1 MVDTEPINTRFTA
14 DTSGFLRGVEQAKAK
29 IGELKTRAREAS
41 NDIDRSFKKSSESAD
56 RFKASWVGAALV
68 AGTALSAMAVD
79 MAKFASKAEGVDS
92 YFERSFGVFSE
103 EAWGWAEELSEAY
116 GVYSGEVEEYS
127 AKLNEGF
134 KRAGNGASQAFQM
147 AKDFTQLAY
156 DISAVRKD
164 MDVATIQDLLQ
175 DLAVG
180 GGEEALEKLLP
191 GFDEE
196 ALKAEAY
203 RSKIAQVGEELTV
216 QAKQLAAY
224 NLLMEEYGDDMGKYG
239 EESLSAS
246 KALNE
251 LEGSARELKEALGT
265 VLSPAVTA
273 VANGLTALADRA
285 TAKLNEVIENAKGAW
300 TWIRKGANELA
311 GFLGQDPIFDLDADE
326 AVADTSALDA
336 MLNHVTQSAD
346 EARASLVGLLGF
358 DQLNI
363 LKFDK
368 EDGMA
373 DTFKEGEEATLQWLK
388 LFETEPERAVDA
400 LDDMWDEILDG
411 SYDSVSDLRNQYGQ
425 YFDWLKESELAN
437 QELTQE
443 EKEALMDQFYQ
454 DLYDKV
460 VEFKEYE
467 RVINEEFDRLINEA
481 RLAGDEETVAE
492 LEKSR
497 DALLENSRQESQLY
511 MDDITKDILTEM
523 KVLDP
528 QLAAVMEKTFAD
540 KAKVI
545 QDKYTKL
552 TAGLKIELEKLNDL
566 IDKAEAKLEALK
578 AEAAQSAKQSA
589 SSKPT
594 SLWDNLKA
602 EVSEWR
608 GGPENEFWSN
618 QADIEME
625 YIRKN
630 RGYATGGVIEPRN
643 PALIM
648 VGDNPREREVIAPES
663 MIEESVIRALQKMG
677 GSTTNRPIEINM
689 TVELDGRQVARG
701 IYKYTQQ
708 DSLRRGNPM

>member
-41 NDIDRSFKKSSESAD
+41 NDIDRSFKKASDSASN
-56 RFKASWVGAALV
+56 FKASWVGAALV

-224 NLLMEEYGDDMGKYG
+224 NLLMQEYGDDMGKYG

-246 KALNE
+246 KALNN
-251 LEGSARELKEALGT
+251 LDASARELKEALGT

-285 TAKLNEVIENAKGAW
+285 TAKINEVIENGKRAW
-300 TWIRKGANELA
+300 TWIQKGVNGLA
-311 GFLGQDPIFDLDADE
+311 GLLGQDPVFDLDADE

-368 EDGMA
+368 AEEVSDI
-373 DTFKEGEEATLQWLK
+373 FNEGEEALLQWVK
-388 LFETEPERAVDA
+388 LFETEPERAVDY
-400 LDDMWDEILDG
+400 LDEMWDDILDG
-411 SYDSVSDLRNQYGQ
+411 SYDSVEDLKRQYGQ
-425 YFDWLKESELAN
+425 YFDWMLETELAN
-437 QELTQE
+437 EELTQA
-443 EKEALMDQFYQ
+443 EKQALMDQFYQ
-454 DLYDKV
+454 DLYDRV
-460 VEFKEYE
+460 VEFKEDE

-497 DALLENSRQESQLY
+497 DALLENTRQASQLC

-523 KVLDP
+523 EILDP
-528 QLAAVMEKTFAD
+528 ELAKVMEDTFAK
-540 KAKVI
+540 KADEIK
-545 QDKYTKL
+545 KNYTKL
-552 TAGLKIELEKLNDL
+552 TTDLKLELEKLNEL
-566 IDKAEAKLEALK
+566 IAQAEKRLDEIKNDVSNLPTK
-578 AEAAQSAKQSA
+578 VRP
-589 SSKPT
+589 SST
-594 SLWDNLKA
+594 SENVLA
-602 EVSEWR
+602 EVKSWFTGESNDFF
-608 GGPENEFWSN
+608 EN
-618 QADIEME
+618 QA
-625 YIRKN
+625 YINAQKELKKIPHHAN
-630 RGYATGGVIEPRN
+630 GTVYEPN
-643 PALIM
+643 DPTLAI
-648 VGDNPREREVIAPES
+648 VGDNTREREVIAPES
-663 MIEESVIRALQKMG
+663 MIEESVIRALQKVG
-677 GSTTNRPIEINM
+677 GNATNRPIEIHM

>member
-1 MVDTEPINTRFTA
+1 MVDTEPVNTRFTA

-29 IGELKTRAREAS
+29 MGELKTRAREAS
-41 NDIDRSFKKSSESAD
+41 NDIDRSFKKASDSAD

-116 GVYSGEVEEYS
+116 GVYSGEVEQYS

-251 LEGSARELKEALGT
+251 LDGSARELKEALGT

-273 VANGLTALADRA
+273 VAKSLTALADRA
-285 TAKLNEVIENAKGAW
+285 TAKLNEVIENAKEAW

-336 MLNHVTQSAD
+336 MLDHVTKSAD

-368 EDGMA
+368 EDGIA

-400 LDDMWDEILDG
+400 LDDFWDEMLNG
-411 SYDSVSDLRNQYGQ
+411 SYNSVEDLKKQYGE
-425 YFDWLKESELAN
+425 YFDWMLASELAN
-437 QELTQE
+437 EELTQA
-443 EKEALMDQFYQ
+443 EKQALMDQFYE

-460 VEFKEYE
+460 VEFKEEE
-467 RVINEEFDRLINEA
+467 RLINEEFDKAINEA
-481 RLAGDEETVAE
+481 RLAGEEETVKALEESRDEALENTYDKYQTLMSDTWAE
-492 LEKSR
+492 LTTEFGFVSDELALIME
-497 DALLENSRQESQLY
+497 DAFARKLETIETNY
-511 MDDITKDILTEM
+511 NTI
-523 KVLDP
+523 
-528 QLAAVMEKTFAD
+528 F
-540 KAKVI
+540 
-545 QDKYTKL
+545 
-552 TAGLKIELEKLNDL
+552 AGLGKEMASLEAKINNIRGEIEEAENRIEKLS
-566 IDKAEAKLEALK
+566 KA
-578 AEAAQSAKQSA
+578 QH
-589 SSKPT
+589 SKPT

-602 EVSEWR
+602 EVNEWR
-608 GGPENEFWSN
+608 GGSENDFWSN
-618 QADIEME
+618 QADIEMD

-677 GSTTNRPIEINM
+677 GSTTNRPIEINL

>member
-1 MVDTEPINTRFTA
+1 MVDTEPVNTRFTA

-29 IGELKTRAREAS
+29 MGELKTRAREAS
-41 NDIDRSFKKSSESAD
+41 NDIDRSFKKASDSAD

-68 AGTALSAMAVD
+68 AGAALSAMAVD
-79 MAKFASKAEGVDS
+79 MARFASKAEGVDS

-246 KALNE
+246 KALNN
-251 LEGSARELKEALGT
+251 LDASARELKEALGT

-285 TAKLNEVIENAKGAW
+285 TAKINEVIENGKRAW
-300 TWIRKGANELA
+300 TWIQKGVNGLA
-311 GFLGQDPIFDLDADE
+311 GLLGQDPVFDLDADE

-368 EDGMA
+368 AEEVSDI
-373 DTFKEGEEATLQWLK
+373 FNEGEEALLQWVK
-388 LFETEPERAVDA
+388 LFETEPERAVDY
-400 LDDMWDEILDG
+400 LDEMWDDILDG
-411 SYDSVSDLRNQYGQ
+411 SYDSVEDLKRQYGQ
-425 YFDWLKESELAN
+425 YFDWMLETELAN
-437 QELTQE
+437 EELTQA
-443 EKEALMDQFYQ
+443 EKQALMDQFYQ
-454 DLYDKV
+454 DLYDRV
-460 VEFKEYE
+460 VEFKEDE

-497 DALLENSRQESQLY
+497 DALLENTRQASQLC

-523 KVLDP
+523 EILDP
-528 QLAAVMEKTFAD
+528 ELAKVMEDTFAK
-540 KAKVI
+540 KADEIK
-545 QDKYTKL
+545 KNYTKL
-552 TAGLKIELEKLNDL
+552 TTDLKLELEKLNEL
-566 IDKAEAKLEALK
+566 IAQAEKRLDEIKNDVSNLPTK
-578 AEAAQSAKQSA
+578 VRP
-589 SSKPT
+589 SST
-594 SLWDNLKA
+594 SENVLA
-602 EVSEWR
+602 EVKSWFTGESNDFF
-608 GGPENEFWSN
+608 EN
-618 QADIEME
+618 QA
-625 YIRKN
+625 YINAQKELKKIPHHAN
-630 RGYATGGVIEPRN
+630 GTVYEPN
-643 PALIM
+643 DPTLAI
-648 VGDNPREREVIAPES
+648 VGDNTREREVIAPES
-663 MIEESVIRALQKMG
+663 MIEESVIRALQKVG
-677 GSTTNRPIEINM
+677 GNATNRPIEIHM

>member
-29 IGELKTRAREAS
+29 MGELKTRAREAS
-41 NDIDRSFKKSSESAD
+41 NDIDRSFKKASDSAD

-79 MAKFASKAEGVDS
+79 MAKFASKAEGIDS

-224 NLLMEEYGDDMGKYG
+224 NLLMQEYGDDMGKYG

-246 KALNE
+246 KALNN
-251 LEGSARELKEALGT
+251 LDASARELKEALGT

-285 TAKLNEVIENAKGAW
+285 TAKINEVIENGKRAW
-300 TWIRKGANELA
+300 TWIQKGVNGLA
-311 GFLGQDPIFDLDADE
+311 GLLGQDPVFDLDADE

-368 EDGMA
+368 AEEVSDI
-373 DTFKEGEEATLQWLK
+373 FNEGEEALLQWVK
-388 LFETEPERAVDA
+388 LFETEPERAVDY
-400 LDDMWDEILDG
+400 LDEMWDDILDG
-411 SYDSVSDLRNQYGQ
+411 SYDSVEDLKRQYGQ
-425 YFDWLKESELAN
+425 YFDWMLETELAN
-437 QELTQE
+437 EELTQA
-443 EKEALMDQFYQ
+443 EKQALMDQFYQ
-454 DLYDKV
+454 DLYDRV
-460 VEFKEYE
+460 VEFKEDE

-497 DALLENSRQESQLY
+497 DALLENTRQASQLC

-523 KVLDP
+523 EILDP
-528 QLAAVMEKTFAD
+528 ELAKVMEDTFAK
-540 KAKVI
+540 KADEIK
-545 QDKYTKL
+545 KNYTKL
-552 TAGLKIELEKLNDL
+552 TTDLKLELEKLNEL
-566 IDKAEAKLEALK
+566 IAQAEKRLDEIKNDVSNLPTK
-578 AEAAQSAKQSA
+578 VRP
-589 SSKPT
+589 SST
-594 SLWDNLKA
+594 SENVLA
-602 EVSEWR
+602 EVKSWFTGESNDFF
-608 GGPENEFWSN
+608 EN
-618 QADIEME
+618 QA
-625 YIRKN
+625 YINAQKELKKIPHHAN
-630 RGYATGGVIEPRN
+630 GTVYEPN
-643 PALIM
+643 DPTLAI
-648 VGDNPREREVIAPES
+648 VGDNTREREVIAPES
-663 MIEESVIRALQKMG
+663 MIEESVIRALQKVG
-677 GSTTNRPIEINM
+677 GNATNRPIEIHM

>member
-41 NDIDRSFKKSSESAD
+41 NDIDRSFKKASDSAD

-79 MAKFASKAEGVDS
+79 MAKFASKAEGIDS

-224 NLLMEEYGDDMGKYG
+224 NLLMQEYGDDMGKYG

-246 KALNE
+246 KALNN
-251 LEGSARELKEALGT
+251 LDASARELKEALGT

-285 TAKLNEVIENAKGAW
+285 TAKINEVIENGKRAW
-300 TWIRKGANELA
+300 TWIQKGVNGLA
-311 GFLGQDPIFDLDADE
+311 GLLGQDPVFDLDADE

-368 EDGMA
+368 AEEVSDI
-373 DTFKEGEEATLQWLK
+373 FNEGEEALLQWVK
-388 LFETEPERAVDA
+388 LFETEPERAVDY
-400 LDDMWDEILDG
+400 LDEMWDDILDG
-411 SYDSVSDLRNQYGQ
+411 SYDSVEDLKRQYGQ
-425 YFDWLKESELAN
+425 YFDWMLETELAN
-437 QELTQE
+437 EELTQA
-443 EKEALMDQFYQ
+443 EKQALMDQFYQ
-454 DLYDKV
+454 DLYDRV
-460 VEFKEYE
+460 VEFKEDE

-497 DALLENSRQESQLY
+497 DALLENTRQASQLC

-523 KVLDP
+523 EILDP
-528 QLAAVMEKTFAD
+528 ELAKVMEDTFAK
-540 KAKVI
+540 KADEIK
-545 QDKYTKL
+545 KNYTKL
-552 TAGLKIELEKLNDL
+552 TTDLKLELEKLNEL
-566 IDKAEAKLEALK
+566 IAQAEKRLDEIKNDVSNLPTK
-578 AEAAQSAKQSA
+578 VRP
-589 SSKPT
+589 SST
-594 SLWDNLKA
+594 SENVLA
-602 EVSEWR
+602 EVKSWFTGESNDFF
-608 GGPENEFWSN
+608 EN
-618 QADIEME
+618 QA
-625 YIRKN
+625 YINAQKELKKIPHHAN
-630 RGYATGGVIEPRN
+630 GTVYEPN
-643 PALIM
+643 DPTLAI
-648 VGDNPREREVIAPES
+648 VGDNTHEREVIAPES
-663 MIEESVIRALQKMG
+663 MIEESVIRALQKVG
-677 GSTTNRPIEINM
+677 GNATNRPIEIHM

>member
-29 IGELKTRAREAS
+29 MGELKTRAREAS
-41 NDIDRSFKKSSESAD
+41 NDIDRSFKKASDSAD

-116 GVYSGEVEEYS
+116 GVYSGEVEQYS

-224 NLLMEEYGDDMGKYG
+224 NLLMQEYGDDMGKYG

-246 KALNE
+246 KALNN
-251 LEGSARELKEALGT
+251 LDASARELKEALGT

-285 TAKLNEVIENAKGAW
+285 TAKINEVIENGKRAW
-300 TWIRKGANELA
+300 TWIQKGVNGLA
-311 GFLGQDPIFDLDADE
+311 GLLGQDPVFDLDADE

-368 EDGMA
+368 AEEVSDI
-373 DTFKEGEEATLQWLK
+373 FNEGEEALLQWVK
-388 LFETEPERAVDA
+388 LFETEPERAVDY
-400 LDDMWDEILDG
+400 LDEMWDDILDG
-411 SYDSVSDLRNQYGQ
+411 SYDSVEDLKRQYGQ
-425 YFDWLKESELAN
+425 YFDWMLETELAN
-437 QELTQE
+437 EELTQAE
-443 EKEALMDQFYQ
+443 RQALMDQFYQ
-454 DLYDKV
+454 DLYDRV
-460 VEFKEYE
+460 VEFKEDE

-497 DALLENSRQESQLY
+497 DALLENTRQASQLC

-523 KVLDP
+523 EILDP
-528 QLAAVMEKTFAD
+528 ELAKVMEDTFAK
-540 KAKVI
+540 KADEIK
-545 QDKYTKL
+545 KNYTKL
-552 TAGLKIELEKLNDL
+552 TTDLKLELEKLNEL
-566 IDKAEAKLEALK
+566 IAQAEKRLDEIKNDVSNLPTK
-578 AEAAQSAKQSA
+578 VRP
-589 SSKPT
+589 SST
-594 SLWDNLKA
+594 SENVLA
-602 EVSEWR
+602 EVKSWFTGESNDFF
-608 GGPENEFWSN
+608 EN
-618 QADIEME
+618 QA
-625 YIRKN
+625 YINAQKELKKIPHHAN
-630 RGYATGGVIEPRN
+630 GTVYEPN
-643 PALIM
+643 DPTLAI
-648 VGDNPREREVIAPES
+648 VGDNTREREVIAPES
-663 MIEESVIRALQKMG
+663 MIEESVIRALQKVG
-677 GSTTNRPIEINM
+677 GNATNRPIEIHM

>member
-1 MVDTEPINTRFTA
+1 MVDTEPVNTRFTA
-14 DTSGFLRGVEQAKAK
+14 DTTGFLRGVEQAKAK
-29 IGELKTRAREAS
+29 MGELKTRAREAS
-41 NDIDRSFKKSSESAD
+41 NDIDRSFKKASDSAD

-79 MAKFASKAEGVDS
+79 MARFASKAEGVDS

-273 VANGLTALADRA
+273 VAKSLTALADRA
-285 TAKLNEVIENAKGAW
+285 TAKLNEVIENAKEAW

-336 MLNHVTQSAD
+336 MLDHVTKSAD
-346 EARASLVGLLGF
+346 EARAAMVGLLGF

-368 EDGMA
+368 AEEVSDE
-373 DTFKEGEEATLQWLK
+373 FKDGEEAFLQWVK
-388 LFETEPERAVDA
+388 LFETEPERAVDY
-400 LDDMWDEILDG
+400 LDEMWDDILDG
-411 SYDSVSDLRNQYGQ
+411 SYDSVEDLKRQYGQ
-425 YFDWLKESELAN
+425 YFDWMLETELAN
-437 QELTQE
+437 EELTQA
-443 EKEALMDQFYQ
+443 EKQALMDQFYQ
-454 DLYDKV
+454 DLYDRV
-460 VEFKEYE
+460 VEFKEDE

-481 RLAGDEETVAE
+481 RLAGDEETAKE
-492 LEKSR
+492 LEQR
-497 DALLENSRQESQLY
+497 REDFLENARQDAQLS
-511 MDDITKDILTEM
+511 MDNITQDILDEM
-523 KVLDP
+523 EALDP
-528 QLAAVMEKTFAD
+528 ELAEVMEKAFAK
-540 KAKVI
+540 KAETIKANYVE
-545 QDKYTKL
+545 L
-552 TAGLKIELEKLNDL
+552 TDDLKDRLEKLNEL
-566 IDKAEAKLEALK
+566 IAKAEERLDEIENDVSNLPTKVRP
-578 AEAAQSAKQSA
+578 
-589 SSKPT
+589 SST
-594 SLWDNLKA
+594 SENVLA
-602 EVSEWR
+602 EVKSWFTGESNDFF
-608 GGPENEFWSN
+608 EN
-618 QADIEME
+618 QA
-625 YIRKN
+625 YINAQKELKKIPHH
-630 RGYATGGVIEPRN
+630 ATGAVYEPN
-643 PALIM
+643 DPTLAI
-648 VGDNPREREVIAPES
+648 VGDNTREREVIAPES
-663 MIEESVIRALQKMG
+663 MIEESVIRALQKVG
-677 GSTTNRPIEINM
+677 GNATNRPIEIHM

>member
-29 IGELKTRAREAS
+29 MGELKTRAREAS
-41 NDIDRSFKKSSESAD
+41 NDIDRSFKKASDSAD

-68 AGTALSAMAVD
+68 AGAALSAMAVD
-79 MAKFASKAEGVDS
+79 MAKFASKAEGIDS

-134 KRAGNGASQAFQM
+134 KRAGNGASQAFRM

-246 KALNE
+246 KALNN
-251 LEGSARELKEALGT
+251 LDASARELKEALGT

-285 TAKLNEVIENAKGAW
+285 TAKINEVIENGKRAW
-300 TWIRKGANELA
+300 TWIQKGVNGLA
-311 GFLGQDPIFDLDADE
+311 GLLGQDPVFDLDADE

-336 MLNHVTQSAD
+336 MLNHVTKSAD

-368 EDGMA
+368 AEEVSDI
-373 DTFKEGEEATLQWLK
+373 FNEGEEALLQWVK
-388 LFETEPERAVDA
+388 LFETEPERAVDY
-400 LDDMWDEILDG
+400 LDEMWDDILDG
-411 SYDSVSDLRNQYGQ
+411 SYDSVEDLKRQYGQ
-425 YFDWLKESELAN
+425 YFDWMLETELAN
-437 QELTQE
+437 EELTQA
-443 EKEALMDQFYQ
+443 EKQALMDQFYE
-454 DLYDKV
+454 DLYDRV
-460 VEFKEYE
+460 VEFKEDE

-481 RLAGDEETVAE
+481 RLAGDEETAKE
-492 LEKSR
+492 LEQR
-497 DALLENSRQESQLY
+497 REDLLENARQEAQLS
-511 MDDITKDILTEM
+511 MDNITQDILDKMEA
-523 KVLDP
+523 LDP
-528 QLAAVMEKTFAD
+528 ELAKVMEKAFAK
-540 KAKVI
+540 KAETIKANYV
-545 QDKYTKL
+545 KL
-552 TAGLKIELEKLNDL
+552 TGDLQDRLEKLNEL
-566 IDKAEAKLEALK
+566 IAKAKERLDEIENDVSNLPTKVRPSSTSENVLAEVKSWFTGDSNDFFENQAYINALK
-578 AEAAQSAKQSA
+578 E
-589 SSKPT
+589 
-594 SLWDNLKA
+594 LKKI
-602 EVSEWR
+602 
-608 GGPENEFWSN
+608 PHH
-618 QADIEME
+618 
-625 YIRKN
+625 
-630 RGYATGGVIEPRN
+630 ATGAVYEPN
-643 PALIM
+643 DPTLAI
-648 VGDNPREREVIAPES
+648 VGDNTREREVIAPES
-663 MIEESVIRALQKMG
+663 MIEESVIRALQKVG
-677 GSTTNRPIEINM
+677 GNATNRPIEIHM

>member
-29 IGELKTRAREAS
+29 MGELKTRAREAS
-41 NDIDRSFKKSSESAD
+41 NDIDRSFKKASDSAD

-68 AGTALSAMAVD
+68 AGAALSAMAVD
-79 MAKFASKAEGVDS
+79 MAKFASKAEGIDS

-246 KALNE
+246 KALNN
-251 LEGSARELKEALGT
+251 LDASARELKEALGT

-285 TAKLNEVIENAKGAW
+285 TAKINEVIENGKRAW
-300 TWIRKGANELA
+300 TWIQKGVNGLA
-311 GFLGQDPIFDLDADE
+311 GLLGQDPVFDLGVDE

-368 EDGMA
+368 AEEVSDI
-373 DTFKEGEEATLQWLK
+373 FNEGEEALLQWVK
-388 LFETEPERAVDA
+388 LFETEPERAVDY
-400 LDDMWDEILDG
+400 LDEMWDDILDG
-411 SYDSVSDLRNQYGQ
+411 SYDSVEDLKRQYGQ
-425 YFDWLKESELAN
+425 YFDWMLETELAN
-437 QELTQE
+437 EELTQA
-443 EKEALMDQFYQ
+443 EKQALMDQFYE
-454 DLYDKV
+454 DLYDRV
-460 VEFKEYE
+460 VEFKEDE

-481 RLAGDEETVAE
+481 RLAGDEETAKE
-492 LEKSR
+492 LEQR
-497 DALLENSRQESQLY
+497 REDFLENARQDAQLS
-511 MDDITKDILTEM
+511 MDNITQDILDKMEA
-523 KVLDP
+523 LDP
-528 QLAAVMEKTFAD
+528 ELAKVMEKAFAK
-540 KAKVI
+540 KAETIKANYVELTDDL
-545 QDKYTKL
+545 QDR
-552 TAGLKIELEKLNDL
+552 LEKLNEL
-566 IDKAEAKLEALK
+566 IAKAKERLDEIENDVSNLPTKVRP
-578 AEAAQSAKQSA
+578 
-589 SSKPT
+589 SST
-594 SLWDNLKA
+594 SENVLA
-602 EVSEWR
+602 EVKSWFTGDSNDFFE
-608 GGPENEFWSN
+608 N
-618 QADIEME
+618 QA
-625 YIRKN
+625 YINAQKELKKIPHH
-630 RGYATGGVIEPRN
+630 ATGAVYEPN
-643 PALIM
+643 DPTLAI
-648 VGDNPREREVIAPES
+648 VGDNTREREVIAPES
-663 MIEESVIRALQKMG
+663 MIEESVIRALQKVG
-677 GSTTNRPIEINM
+677 GNATNRPIEIHM

>member
-1 MVDTEPINTRFTA
+1 MVDTEPVNTRFTA

-29 IGELKTRAREAS
+29 MGELKTRAREAS
-41 NDIDRSFKKSSESAD
+41 NDIDRSFKKASDSAD

-68 AGTALSAMAVD
+68 AGAALSAMAVD
-79 MAKFASKAEGVDS
+79 MARFASKAEGVDS

-224 NLLMEEYGDDMGKYG
+224 NLLMQEYGDDMGKYG

-265 VLSPAVTA
+265 VLSPAVAA
-273 VANGLTALADRA
+273 VAKSLTALADRA

-300 TWIRKGANELA
+300 MWIQKGVNGLA
-311 GFLGQDPIFDLDADE
+311 GFLGQDPIFDLGADE

-336 MLNHVTQSAD
+336 MLDHVTKSAD

-368 EDGMA
+368 EDGIA
-373 DTFKEGEEATLQWLK
+373 DTFTEGEEAALQWLK

-411 SYDSVSDLRNQYGQ
+411 SYDSVEDLRNQYGQ
-425 YFDWLKESELAN
+425 FFDWMKESELAN
-437 QELTQE
+437 QELTQA
-443 EKEALMDQFYQ
+443 EKEALMDQFYE

-460 VEFKEYE
+460 VEFKEEE
-467 RVINEEFDRLINEA
+467 RLINEDYDALINEA
-481 RLAGDEETVAE
+481 RLAGNEEAVKA
-492 LEKSR
+492 LEESR
-497 DALLENSRQESQLY
+497 D
-511 MDDITKDILTEM
+511 
-523 KVLDP
+523 
-528 QLAAVMEKTFAD
+528 
-540 KAKVI
+540 
-545 QDKYTKL
+545 
-552 TAGLKIELEKLNDL
+552 
-566 IDKAEAKLEALK
+566 EALK
-578 AEAAQSAKQSA
+578 NTYDKFQTLMGLTYSELLQQSGIVSEDLARIMDETFANKLTIIQSNYNTIFSELGEKMNELNLEINDLEDDIAALEDRIEKAKQNA

-677 GSTTNRPIEINM
+677 GNTTNRPIEINM

>member
-1 MVDTEPINTRFTA
+1 
-14 DTSGFLRGVEQAKAK
+14 
-29 IGELKTRAREAS
+29 
-41 NDIDRSFKKSSESAD
+41 
-56 RFKASWVGAALV
+56 
-68 AGTALSAMAVD
+68 
-79 MAKFASKAEGVDS
+79 
-92 YFERSFGVFSE
+92 
-103 EAWGWAEELSEAY
+103 
-116 GVYSGEVEEYS
+116 
-127 AKLNEGF
+127 
-134 KRAGNGASQAFQM
+134 
-147 AKDFTQLAY
+147 
-156 DISAVRKD
+156 

-246 KALNE
+246 KALNN
-251 LEGSARELKEALGT
+251 LDASARELKEALGT

-285 TAKLNEVIENAKGAW
+285 TAKINEVIENGKRAW
-300 TWIRKGANELA
+300 TWIQKGVNGLA
-311 GFLGQDPIFDLDADE
+311 GLLGQDPVFDLDADE

-368 EDGMA
+368 AEEVSDI
-373 DTFKEGEEATLQWLK
+373 FNEGEEALLQWVK
-388 LFETEPERAVDA
+388 LFETEPERAVDY
-400 LDDMWDEILDG
+400 LDEMWDDILDG
-411 SYDSVSDLRNQYGQ
+411 SYDSVEDLKRQYGQ
-425 YFDWLKESELAN
+425 YFDWMLETELAN
-437 QELTQE
+437 EELTQAE
-443 EKEALMDQFYQ
+443 RQALMDQFYQ
-454 DLYDKV
+454 DLYDRV
-460 VEFKEYE
+460 VEFKEDE

-497 DALLENSRQESQLY
+497 DALLENTRQASQLC

-523 KVLDP
+523 EILDP
-528 QLAAVMEKTFAD
+528 ELAKVMEDTFAK
-540 KAKVI
+540 KADEIK
-545 QDKYTKL
+545 KNYTKL
-552 TAGLKIELEKLNDL
+552 TTDLKLELEKLNEL
-566 IDKAEAKLEALK
+566 IAQAEKRLDEIKNDVSNLPTK
-578 AEAAQSAKQSA
+578 VRP
-589 SSKPT
+589 SST
-594 SLWDNLKA
+594 SENVLA
-602 EVSEWR
+602 EVKSWFTGESNDFF
-608 GGPENEFWSN
+608 EN
-618 QADIEME
+618 QA
-625 YIRKN
+625 YINAQKELKKIPHHAN
-630 RGYATGGVIEPRN
+630 GTVYEPN
-643 PALIM
+643 DPTLAI
-648 VGDNPREREVIAPES
+648 VGDNTREREVIAPES
-663 MIEESVIRALQKMG
+663 MIEESVIRALQKVG
-677 GSTTNRPIEINM
+677 GNATNRPIEIHM

>member
-41 NDIDRSFKKSSESAD
+41 NDIDRSFKKASDSAD

-79 MAKFASKAEGVDS
+79 MAKFASKAEGIDS

-246 KALNE
+246 KALNN
-251 LEGSARELKEALGT
+251 LDASARELKEALGT

-285 TAKLNEVIENAKGAW
+285 TAKINEVIENGKRAW
-300 TWIRKGANELA
+300 TWIQKGVNGLA
-311 GFLGQDPIFDLDADE
+311 GLLGQDPVFDLDADE

-368 EDGMA
+368 AEEVSDI
-373 DTFKEGEEATLQWLK
+373 FNEGEEALLQWVK
-388 LFETEPERAVDA
+388 LFETEPERAVDY
-400 LDDMWDEILDG
+400 LDEMWDDILDG
-411 SYDSVSDLRNQYGQ
+411 SYDSVEDLKRQYGQ
-425 YFDWLKESELAN
+425 YFDWMLETELAN
-437 QELTQE
+437 EELTQA
-443 EKEALMDQFYQ
+443 EKQALMDQFYQ
-454 DLYDKV
+454 DLYDRV
-460 VEFKEYE
+460 VEFKEDE

-497 DALLENSRQESQLY
+497 DALLENTRQASQLC

-523 KVLDP
+523 EILDP
-528 QLAAVMEKTFAD
+528 ELAKVMEDTFAK
-540 KAKVI
+540 KADEIK
-545 QDKYTKL
+545 KNYTKL
-552 TAGLKIELEKLNDL
+552 TTDLKLELEKLNEL
-566 IDKAEAKLEALK
+566 IAQAEKRLDEIKNDVSNLPTK
-578 AEAAQSAKQSA
+578 VRP
-589 SSKPT
+589 SST
-594 SLWDNLKA
+594 SENVLA
-602 EVSEWR
+602 EVKSWFTGESNDFF
-608 GGPENEFWSN
+608 EN
-618 QADIEME
+618 QA
-625 YIRKN
+625 YINAQKELKKIPHHAN
-630 RGYATGGVIEPRN
+630 GTVYEPN
-643 PALIM
+643 DPTLAI
-648 VGDNPREREVIAPES
+648 VGDNTREREVIAPES
-663 MIEESVIRALQKMG
+663 MIEESVIRALQKVG
-677 GSTTNRPIEINM
+677 GNATNRPIEIHM

>member
-1 MVDTEPINTRFTA
+1 MVDTEPVNTRFTA

-29 IGELKTRAREAS
+29 MGELKTRAREAS
-41 NDIDRSFKKSSESAD
+41 NDIDRSFKKASDSAD

-68 AGTALSAMAVD
+68 AGAALSAMAVD
-79 MAKFASKAEGVDS
+79 MARFASKAEGVDS

-224 NLLMEEYGDDMGKYG
+224 NLLMQEYGDDMGKYG

-246 KALNE
+246 KALNN
-251 LEGSARELKEALGT
+251 LDASARELKEALGT

-285 TAKLNEVIENAKGAW
+285 TAKINEVIENGKRAW
-300 TWIRKGANELA
+300 TWIQKGVNGLA
-311 GFLGQDPIFDLDADE
+311 GLLGQDPVFDLDADE

-368 EDGMA
+368 AEEVSDI
-373 DTFKEGEEATLQWLK
+373 FNEGEEALLQWVK
-388 LFETEPERAVDA
+388 LFETEPERAVDY
-400 LDDMWDEILDG
+400 LDEMWDDILDG
-411 SYDSVSDLRNQYGQ
+411 SYDSVEDLKRQYGQ
-425 YFDWLKESELAN
+425 YFDWMLETELAN
-437 QELTQE
+437 EELTQA
-443 EKEALMDQFYQ
+443 EKQALMDQFYQ
-454 DLYDKV
+454 DLYDRV
-460 VEFKEYE
+460 VEFKEDE

-497 DALLENSRQESQLY
+497 DALLENTRQASQLC

-523 KVLDP
+523 EILDP
-528 QLAAVMEKTFAD
+528 ELAKVMEDTFAK
-540 KAKVI
+540 KADEIK
-545 QDKYTKL
+545 KNYTKL
-552 TAGLKIELEKLNDL
+552 TTDLKLELEKLNEL
-566 IDKAEAKLEALK
+566 IAQAEKRLDEIKNDVSNLPTK
-578 AEAAQSAKQSA
+578 VRP
-589 SSKPT
+589 SST
-594 SLWDNLKA
+594 SENVLA
-602 EVSEWR
+602 EVKSWFTGESNDFF
-608 GGPENEFWSN
+608 EN
-618 QADIEME
+618 QA
-625 YIRKN
+625 YINAQKELKKIPHHAN
-630 RGYATGGVIEPRN
+630 GTVYEPN
-643 PALIM
+643 DPTLAI
-648 VGDNPREREVIAPES
+648 VGDNTREREVIAPES
-663 MIEESVIRALQKMG
+663 MIEESVIRALQKVG
-677 GSTTNRPIEINM
+677 GNATNRPIEIHM

>member
-1 MVDTEPINTRFTA
+1 MVDTEPVNTRFTA

-29 IGELKTRAREAS
+29 MGELKTRAREAS
-41 NDIDRSFKKSSESAD
+41 NDIDRSFKKASDSAD
-56 RFKASWVGAALV
+56 RFKATWVGAALV

-246 KALNE
+246 KALNN
-251 LEGSARELKEALGT
+251 LDASARELKEALGT

-285 TAKLNEVIENAKGAW
+285 TAKINEVIENGKRAW
-300 TWIRKGANELA
+300 TWIQKGVNGLA
-311 GFLGQDPIFDLDADE
+311 GLLGQDPVFDLDTDE

-368 EDGMA
+368 AEEVSDI
-373 DTFKEGEEATLQWLK
+373 FNEGEEALLQWVK
-388 LFETEPERAVDA
+388 LFETEPERAVDY
-400 LDDMWDEILDG
+400 LDEMWDDILDG
-411 SYDSVSDLRNQYGQ
+411 SYDSVEDLKRQYGQ
-425 YFDWLKESELAN
+425 YFDWMLETELAN
-437 QELTQE
+437 EELTQA
-443 EKEALMDQFYQ
+443 EKQALMDQFYE
-454 DLYDKV
+454 DLYDRV
-460 VEFKEYE
+460 VEFKEDE

-481 RLAGDEETVAE
+481 RLAGDEETIAE

-497 DALLENSRQESQLY
+497 DALLENSRQESQLC

-523 KVLDP
+523 KILDP
-528 QLAAVMEKTFAD
+528 KLAKVMGDTFAK
-540 KAKVI
+540 KADEIK
-545 QDKYTKL
+545 KNYTKL
-552 TAGLKIELEKLNDL
+552 TTDLKLELEKLNEL
-566 IDKAEAKLEALK
+566 IAQAEKRLDEIKNDVSNLPTK
-578 AEAAQSAKQSA
+578 VRP
-589 SSKPT
+589 SST
-594 SLWDNLKA
+594 SENVLA
-602 EVSEWR
+602 EVKSWFTGDSNDFFE
-608 GGPENEFWSN
+608 N
-618 QADIEME
+618 QA
-625 YIRKN
+625 YINAQKELKKIPHH
-630 RGYATGGVIEPRN
+630 ATGAVYEPN
-643 PALIM
+643 DPTLAI
-648 VGDNPREREVIAPES
+648 VGDNTREREVIAPES
-663 MIEESVIRALQKMG
+663 MIEESVIRALQKVG
-677 GSTTNRPIEINM
+677 GNATNRPIEIHM

>member
-29 IGELKTRAREAS
+29 MGELKTRAREAS
-41 NDIDRSFKKSSESAD
+41 NDIDRSFKKASDSAD

-79 MAKFASKAEGVDS
+79 MAKFASKAEGIDS

-246 KALNE
+246 KALNN
-251 LEGSARELKEALGT
+251 LDASARELKEALGT

-285 TAKLNEVIENAKGAW
+285 TAKINEVIENGKRAW
-300 TWIRKGANELA
+300 TWIQKGVNGLA
-311 GFLGQDPIFDLDADE
+311 GLLGQDPVFDLDADE

-368 EDGMA
+368 AEEVSDI
-373 DTFKEGEEATLQWLK
+373 FNEGEEALLQWVK
-388 LFETEPERAVDA
+388 LFETEPERAVDY
-400 LDDMWDEILDG
+400 LDEMWDDILDG
-411 SYDSVSDLRNQYGQ
+411 SYDSVEDLKRQYGQ
-425 YFDWLKESELAN
+425 YFDWMLETELAN
-437 QELTQE
+437 EELTQA
-443 EKEALMDQFYQ
+443 EKQALMDQFYQ
-454 DLYDKV
+454 DLYDRV
-460 VEFKEYE
+460 VEFKEDE

-481 RLAGDEETVAE
+481 RLAGDEETAKE
-492 LEKSR
+492 LEQR
-497 DALLENSRQESQLY
+497 REDFLENARQDAQLS
-511 MDDITKDILTEM
+511 MDNITQDILDEM
-523 KVLDP
+523 EALDP
-528 QLAAVMEKTFAD
+528 ELAKVMEKAFAE
-540 KAKVI
+540 KAETIKANYVE
-545 QDKYTKL
+545 L
-552 TAGLKIELEKLNDL
+552 TDDLKDRLEKLNEL
-566 IDKAEAKLEALK
+566 IAKAEERLDKIENDVSNLPTK
-578 AEAAQSAKQSA
+578 VRP
-589 SSKPT
+589 SST
-594 SLWDNLKA
+594 SENVLA
-602 EVSEWR
+602 EVKSWFTGESNDFF
-608 GGPENEFWSN
+608 EN
-618 QADIEME
+618 QA
-625 YIRKN
+625 YINAQKELKKIPHHAN
-630 RGYATGGVIEPRN
+630 GTVYEPN
-643 PALIM
+643 DPTLAI
-648 VGDNPREREVIAPES
+648 VGDNTHEREVIAPES
-663 MIEESVIRALQKMG
+663 MIEESVIRALQKVG
-677 GSTTNRPIEINM
+677 GNATNRPIEIHM

>member
-29 IGELKTRAREAS
+29 MGELKTRAREAS
-41 NDIDRSFKKSSESAD
+41 NDIDRSFKKASDSAD

-79 MAKFASKAEGVDS
+79 MARFASKAEGVDS

-224 NLLMEEYGDDMGKYG
+224 NLLMEEYGDDMGRYG
-239 EESLSAS
+239 EESMSAS

-265 VLSPAVTA
+265 VLSPAVAA
-273 VANGLTALADRA
+273 VAKSLTALADRA

-300 TWIRKGANELA
+300 MWIQKGVNGLA

-336 MLNHVTQSAD
+336 MLDHVTKSAD
-346 EARASLVGLLGF
+346 EARAAMVGLLGF

-368 EDGMA
+368 ENGMA
-373 DTFKEGEEATLQWLK
+373 DTFTEGEEAALQWLK

-411 SYDSVSDLRNQYGQ
+411 SYDSVEDLRNQYGQ
-425 YFDWLKESELAN
+425 FFDWMKESELAN
-437 QELTQE
+437 QELTQA
-443 EKEALMDQFYQ
+443 EKEALMDQFYE

-460 VEFKEYE
+460 VEFKEEE
-467 RVINEEFDRLINEA
+467 RLINEDYDALINEA
-481 RLAGDEETVAE
+481 RLAGNEEAVKA
-492 LEKSR
+492 LEESR
-497 DALLENSRQESQLY
+497 D
-511 MDDITKDILTEM
+511 
-523 KVLDP
+523 
-528 QLAAVMEKTFAD
+528 
-540 KAKVI
+540 
-545 QDKYTKL
+545 
-552 TAGLKIELEKLNDL
+552 
-566 IDKAEAKLEALK
+566 EALK
-578 AEAAQSAKQSA
+578 NTYDKFQTLMGLTYSELLQQSGIVSEDLARIMDETFANKLTIIQSNYNTIFSELGEKMNELNLEINDLEDDIAALEDRIEKAKQNA

>member
-41 NDIDRSFKKSSESAD
+41 NDIDRSFKKASDSAD

-79 MAKFASKAEGVDS
+79 MAKFASKAEGIDS

-224 NLLMEEYGDDMGKYG
+224 NLLMQEYGDDMGKYG

-246 KALNE
+246 KALNN
-251 LEGSARELKEALGT
+251 LDASARELKEALGT

-285 TAKLNEVIENAKGAW
+285 TAKINEVIENGKRAW
-300 TWIRKGANELA
+300 TWIQKGVNGLA
-311 GFLGQDPIFDLDADE
+311 GLLGQDPVFDLDADE

-368 EDGMA
+368 AEEVSDI
-373 DTFKEGEEATLQWLK
+373 FNEGEEALLQWVK
-388 LFETEPERAVDA
+388 LFETEPERAVDY
-400 LDDMWDEILDG
+400 LDEMWDDILDG
-411 SYDSVSDLRNQYGQ
+411 SYDSVEDLKRQYGQ
-425 YFDWLKESELAN
+425 YFDWMLETELAN
-437 QELTQE
+437 EELTQA
-443 EKEALMDQFYQ
+443 EKQALMDQFYQ
-454 DLYDKV
+454 DLYDRV
-460 VEFKEYE
+460 VEFKEDE

-497 DALLENSRQESQLY
+497 DALLENTRQASQLC

-523 KVLDP
+523 EILDP
-528 QLAAVMEKTFAD
+528 ELAKVMEDTFAK
-540 KAKVI
+540 KADEIK
-545 QDKYTKL
+545 KNYTKL
-552 TAGLKIELEKLNDL
+552 TTDLKLELEKLNEL
-566 IDKAEAKLEALK
+566 IAQAEKRLDEIKNDVSNLPTK
-578 AEAAQSAKQSA
+578 VRP
-589 SSKPT
+589 SST
-594 SLWDNLKA
+594 SENVLA
-602 EVSEWR
+602 EVKSWFTGESNDFF
-608 GGPENEFWSN
+608 EN
-618 QADIEME
+618 QA
-625 YIRKN
+625 YINAQKELKKIPHHAN
-630 RGYATGGVIEPRN
+630 GTVYEPN
-643 PALIM
+643 DPTLAI
-648 VGDNPREREVIAPES
+648 VGDNTREREVIAPES
-663 MIEESVIRALQKMG
+663 MIEESVIRALQKVG
-677 GSTTNRPIEINM
+677 GNATNRPIEIHM

>member
-29 IGELKTRAREAS
+29 MGELKTRAREAS
-41 NDIDRSFKKSSESAD
+41 NDIDRSFKKASDSASN
-56 RFKASWVGAALV
+56 FKASWVGAALV

-224 NLLMEEYGDDMGKYG
+224 NLLMQEYGDDMGKYG

-246 KALNE
+246 KALNN
-251 LEGSARELKEALGT
+251 LDASARELKEALGT

-285 TAKLNEVIENAKGAW
+285 TAKINEVIENGKRAW
-300 TWIRKGANELA
+300 TWIQKGVNGLA
-311 GFLGQDPIFDLDADE
+311 GLLGQDPVFDLDADE

-368 EDGMA
+368 AEEVSDI
-373 DTFKEGEEATLQWLK
+373 FNEGEEALLQWVK
-388 LFETEPERAVDA
+388 LFETEPERAVDY
-400 LDDMWDEILDG
+400 LDEMWDDILDG
-411 SYDSVSDLRNQYGQ
+411 SYDSVEDLKRQYGQ
-425 YFDWLKESELAN
+425 YFDWMLETELAN
-437 QELTQE
+437 EELTQA
-443 EKEALMDQFYQ
+443 EKQALMDQFYQ
-454 DLYDKV
+454 DLYDRV
-460 VEFKEYE
+460 VEFKEDE

-497 DALLENSRQESQLY
+497 DALLENTRQASQLC

-523 KVLDP
+523 EILDP
-528 QLAAVMEKTFAD
+528 ELAKVMEDTFAK
-540 KAKVI
+540 KADEIK
-545 QDKYTKL
+545 KNYTKL
-552 TAGLKIELEKLNDL
+552 TTDLKLELEKLNEL
-566 IDKAEAKLEALK
+566 IAQAEKRLDEIKNDVSNLPTK
-578 AEAAQSAKQSA
+578 VRP
-589 SSKPT
+589 SST
-594 SLWDNLKA
+594 SENVLA
-602 EVSEWR
+602 EVKSWFTGESNDFF
-608 GGPENEFWSN
+608 EN
-618 QADIEME
+618 QA
-625 YIRKN
+625 YINAQKELKKIPHHAN
-630 RGYATGGVIEPRN
+630 GTVYEPN
-643 PALIM
+643 DPTLAI
-648 VGDNPREREVIAPES
+648 VGDNTREREVIAPES
-663 MIEESVIRALQKMG
+663 MIEESVIRALQKVG
-677 GSTTNRPIEINM
+677 GNATNRPIEIHM